1 MLEKSDRL
9 FVTVLSWKRFF
20 FDGRAIVTPMSKKI
34 GILVAQLGTPDAPT
48 TSAVRTYLRQFLSD
62 RRVVDLNRAVWL
74 PILHG
79 IVLRTR
85 PAKSAA
91 LYRKVWTEAGSP
103 LLNITRRQAAGL
115 QDRLAGDGEIR
126 VEVAMRYG
134 NPSTRTAIE
143 KLTTWGADRILLFPM
158 YPQYSAATTG

>member
-79 IVLRTR
+79 IVLNTR
-85 PAKSAA
+85 PAKSAE
-91 LYRKVWTEAGSP
+91 LYRKVWTAAGSP
-103 LLNITRRQAAGL
+103 LLHISRRQAAGL
-115 QDRLAGDGEIR
+115 QQRLAADGVECR
-126 VEVAMRYG
+126 AEVAMRYG
-134 NPSTRTAIE
+134 NPSTGAAI
-143 KLTTWGADRILLFPM
+143 R
-158 YPQYSAATTG
+158 